1 MGCFIL
7 EEILRAEHNAILES
21 RKKFTLTGV
30 KDVLS
35 FEDDTI
41 TLQTG
46 LGKLVIKGNSLHIT
60 QFDNQSGDLSG
71 EGRVHALIYTADE
84 KEQGFFSRLFK

>member
-7 EEILRAEHNAILES
+7 EEILRAEHNAIIES

-35 FEDDTI
+35 FEEDTI
-41 TLQTG
+41 TLHTA
-46 LGKLVIKGNSLHIT
+46 LGKLVIKGSALRIA
-60 QFDNQSGDLSG
+60 QFDNQSGDLTG
-71 EGRVHALIYTADE
+71 EGRIHALIYTADE
-84 KEQGFFSRLFK
+84 KEQGFISRLFK